1 MVNSTNILVENN
13 EAALFLN
20 NGPEVQT
27 YSEEVLNSLS
37 HGIGL
42 LLCIPAVFFLL
53 SLARMKGSKWHV
65 VSCTIYGITLMTMY
79 FCSTLYHSVDIFHLQ
94 KYRNFF
100 KDLDHCAIYML
111 IAGTYTPLTLINL
124 VYNNLNHNSSS
135 SSNQP
140 MINGEQQQRKTPKAV
155 KIGWAM
161 FILIWAMCVLGVGS
175 KLVLG
180 ANGVPD
186 IISNSFYLL
195 MGWVSV
201 IGLKDLIRNLPQ
213 KGLKLLVSGGITYT
227 GGVGFLIWETAPFN
241 HAVWHLFVSAGTL
254 FHYFCILES
263 LLPSNLLKKDNEHNH
278 HPHHHNNQHLA
289 NGASVPSNINTTT
302 NTTTTTT
309 TTTSTV
315 VVNNKHHSVILEH
328 LEYAEKQIHIKFF
341 GKGRRRKFIIKYMSI
356 LHHIFLGWYSNS
368 TVKKDK
374 LH

>member
-1 MVNSTNILVENN
+1 MINSTDILVENN

-20 NGPEVQT
+20 DGPEVQT

-79 FCSTLYHSVDIFHLQ
+79 FCSTLYHSVDIIHLQ

-124 VYNNLNHNSSS
+124 VYNNLNHNNNNSSS

-140 MINGEQQQRKTPKAV
+140 MINGGQQQQQQKIKTPIAKAV

-161 FILIWAMCVLGVGS
+161 FVLIWAMCVLGVGS

-201 IGLKDLIRNLPQ
+201 IGLKDLIKNLPQ

-278 HPHHHNNQHLA
+278 HHNHHQQPHQIQNQNQNLV
-289 NGASVPSNINTTT
+289 NGAN
-302 NTTTTTT
+302 
-309 TTTSTV
+309 V
-315 VVNNKHHSVILEH
+315 VVVP
-328 LEYAEKQIHIKFF
+328 
-341 GKGRRRKFIIKYMSI
+341 
-356 LHHIFLGWYSNS
+356 
-368 TVKKDK
+368 
-374 LH
+374 